1 MNVYPSVFNPKKKAR
16 GCESL
21 ASVDSCSEH
30 EPPTGEC
37 KKLDETSPRT
47 SLCRHSFVQDY
58 VNSLIMEAAENG
70 GVNPGEV
77 QYLHHH
83 QHQHRH
89 YPYPNEKETD
99 VGDEYSRNKC
109 DSRARNDLFGQ
120 CEAIREKETWAPRQA
135 GERKGGFYKVFCFEI
150 LPDAH
155 RPQERPE

>member
-109 DSRARNDLFGQ
+109 DSRARFIHFPNIFLEMISLDNVKPFGKKKRGLRDKPANAFNSFSM
-120 CEAIREKETWAPRQA
+120 ENLI
-135 GERKGGFYKVFCFEI
+135 F
-150 LPDAH
+150 
-155 RPQERPE
+155 